1 MSNTYSYFDVVEA
14 VNSLASYA
22 EDALE
27 ALPSEEQLMMQHAQ
41 V

>member
-1 MSNTYSYFDVVEA
+1 MSNAYSNFDVVEA
-14 VNSLASYA
+14 VNSLESYA

>member
-1 MSNTYSYFDVVEA
+1 MSNAYSNFDVVEA
-14 VNSLASYA
+14 VNSLESYA

-27 ALPSEEQLMMQHAQ
+27 TLPSEAQLMMQHPQ